1 MPSKGNTKRPHGT
14 GSVRP
19 KRRGWEGRFSF
30 NGKQIPVSL
39 GTREDVDSVRGIS
52 EAEAFRKLQKVIAN
66 YEPPKEDSKITFGA
80 LCDKFYI
87 HKQSLDL
94 GANSLANIE
103 SNIRVHL
110 KPQWEDRDAAS
121 ITAEEMQ
128 RFQAKLRRQLADK
141 TVRNIMSTLFSVCDY
156 GVKKAKVLLANEC
169 VEVEKLKA
177 RSTKTDMIVLSTAE
191 LDEIRAAFPDTPLGR
206 QDALMVLA
214 AARSGLRQGELISV
228 RWRNVDFDGGK
239 IRVATS
245 FERVTR
251 SHKEPKSYEPR
262 ALPLAE
268 IVHDPLYEHFKQSR
282 WNKPDDLVF
291 PHPETGRELDGAA
304 LNDRFKQAVIA
315 ANIRPH
321 EYEMRQRKTSSGK
334 YKPWTHTPITWHDLR
349 HAFGTFLAANGFA
362 SATIEAWCGWADKK
376 TMQRYLHYRPGGTE
390 LEMLNAA
397 IRRDQERNALDRPF
411 PVAASIGTQEA
422 ADSEV

>member
-1 MPSKGNTKRPHGT
+1 MPGKSSTKRPHGT
-14 GSVRP
+14 GTVRP
-19 KRRGWEGRFSF
+19 KRNGWEGRARI
-30 NGKQIPVSL
+30 NGKQVPFSL
-39 GTREDVDSVRGIS
+39 GTRADVDPVNGLT
-52 EAEAFRKLQKVIAN
+52 ETAALRKLAKLVAAYQ
-66 YEPPKEDSKITFGA
+66 PPKENATITFGV
-80 LCDKFYI
+80 LCDKYYL

-110 KPQWEDRDAAS
+110 KPQWERRDAAS

-128 RFQAKLRRQLADK
+128 RFQAKLRKKLADK
-141 TVRNIMSTLFSVCDY
+141 TVRNIMSTLFSICDY
-156 GVKKAKVLLANEC
+156 GVKKAKVLTINEC

-191 LDEIRAAFPDTPLGR
+191 LDEIRAGFPDTPLGR
-206 QDALMVLA
+206 QDALMVLV

-228 RWRNVDFDGGK
+228 RWRNIDFDGGM

-268 IVHDPLYEHFKQSR
+268 IVHDPLYAHFKLSR

-304 LNDRFKQAVIA
+304 LNDRFKDAIVA
-315 ANIRPH
+315 ANVRPH
-321 EYEMRQRKTSSGK
+321 EYETRQRKTSSGN
-334 YKPWTHTPITWHDLR
+334 YKDRTYTPITWHDLR

-362 SATIEAWCGWADKK
+362 SATIESWCGWADKK
-376 TMQRYLHYRPGGTE
+376 TMQRYLHYRPGGSE
-390 LEMLNAA
+390 LEALNAA
-397 IRRDQERNALDRPF
+397 IRRDQESNVQDRPLT
-411 PVAASIGTQEA
+411 VDAIVNAAETA
-422 ADSEV
+422 PADV